1 MQITRIYSDSDGISH
16 FDEIDV
22 PLHASG
28 PIGQLSE
35 LQPAS
40 GIIFRHTD
48 ADYDYAWHTAPR
60 RQYVIML
67 DGSVEIEVGD
77 GEVRRFG
84 PGDVLLLEDTTG
96 RGHWSR
102 AIDGQPRR
110 SIFVALD

>member
-1 MQITRIYSDSDGISH
+1 MHITRIYSDAQGTTH

-22 PLHASG
+22 PVQPGG
-28 PIGQLSE
+28 PIGQLSA
-35 LQPAS
+35 LQPAT
-40 GIIFRHTD
+40 GIIFRETGP
-48 ADYDYAWHTAPR
+48 DYDYGWHTAPH

-84 PGDVLLLEDTTG
+84 AGAVLLLEDTTG

-102 AIDGQPRR
+102 AVDGQPRR
-110 SIFVALD
+110 SIFVTLD